1 MTIHDHLQAH
11 LGWLAI
17 ELAKAKAER
26 DEALAEVERLRV
38 EWERA
43 VEAQKEARDG

>member
-1 MTIHDHLQAH
+1 MTLHDHLQAH

-26 DEALAEVERLRV
+26 DQALAEVDRLRTEYV
-38 EWERA
+38 RQDELTKG
-43 VEAQKEARDG
+43 VSDT

>member
-1 MTIHDHLQAH
+1 MTLHDHLQAY

-26 DEALAEVERLRV
+26 DALLEELERLRKV
-38 EWERA
+38 KTDA
-43 VEAQKEARDG
+43 

>member
-1 MTIHDHLQAH
+1 MTLHDHLQAH

-26 DEALAEVERLRV
+26 DALLEELERLRKV
-38 EWERA
+38 QTDA
-43 VEAQKEARDG
+43 